1 MLGVWP
7 LASGG
12 AEVRKSAGEAGVARE
27 IDHPWL
33 AHFLMATPKSRK
45 KSPASPKRAPKSP
58 APRRSAPPSVR
69 SLGAVPDLD
78 SRVLLLEAAA
88 KVGDAEITAVIRGSK
103 EIEEKAGRGLLTPFL
118 NHVRDLLALVTDYS
132 RGRYRAIP
140 LGSIAVIAGALG
152 YLLSPMDLI
161 PDFIPGLG
169 LVDDAGVI
177 GACLKI
183 VRPQLE
189 RYKAAR
195 RS

>member
-1 MLGVWP
+1 
-7 LASGG
+7 
-12 AEVRKSAGEAGVARE
+12 
-27 IDHPWL
+27 
-33 AHFLMATPKSRK
+33 MATSKSRK
-45 KSPASPKRAPKSP
+45 KSPAPAKRSTKPVS
-58 APRRSAPPSVR
+58 RRRTAVRVARPSVV
-69 SLGAVPDLD
+69 GADID

-88 KVGDAEITAVIRGSK
+88 KVGDAEIATVIRGAK
-103 EIEEKAGRGLLTPFL
+103 EIEEKAGRGLLAPFL
-118 NHVRDLLALVTDYS
+118 GHVRDLLGLVTDYS

-140 LGSIAVIAGALG
+140 IGSIAVIAGALG

-177 GACLKI
+177 SACLKI

>member
-1 MLGVWP
+1 
-7 LASGG
+7 
-12 AEVRKSAGEAGVARE
+12 
-27 IDHPWL
+27 
-33 AHFLMATPKSRK
+33 MATPKTRK
-45 KSPASPKRAPKSP
+45 ARPAPAQRAAKPATRRPVAKAVSAARSPAA
-58 APRRSAPPSVR
+58 
-69 SLGAVPDLD
+69 GADID
-78 SRVLLLEAAA
+78 SRALLLEAAA
-88 KVGDAEITAVIRGSK
+88 KVGDAEISAVIRGSK
-103 EIEEKAGRGLLTPFL
+103 EIEEKAGRGLLAPFL
-118 NHVRDLLALVTDYS
+118 GHVRDLLGLLTDYS

-152 YLLSPMDLI
+152 YLLSPLDLI

-177 GACLKI
+177 GACLKV

>member
-1 MLGVWP
+1 
-7 LASGG
+7 
-12 AEVRKSAGEAGVARE
+12 
-27 IDHPWL
+27 
-33 AHFLMATPKSRK
+33 MATPKTPK
-45 KSPASPKRAPKSP
+45 KTKTRP
-58 APRRSAPPSVR
+58 APSQRAEKPTTRRRVAAPVVR
-69 SLGAVPDLD
+69 SLGAGADID

-88 KVGDAEITAVIRGSK
+88 KVGDAEISAVIRGSK
-103 EIEEKAGRGLLTPFL
+103 EIEEKAGRGLLAPFL
-118 NHVRDLLALVTDYS
+118 DHVRDLLALVTDYS

-177 GACLKI
+177 GACLKV

>member
-1 MLGVWP
+1 
-7 LASGG
+7 
-12 AEVRKSAGEAGVARE
+12 
-27 IDHPWL
+27 
-33 AHFLMATPKSRK
+33 MATPKTRK
-45 KSPASPKRAPKSP
+45 A
-58 APRRSAPPSVR
+58 RSAPVQRAAKPAARRPVAQAVSVAR
-69 SLGAVPDLD
+69 SPAAGADID
-78 SRVLLLEAAA
+78 SRALLLEAAA
-88 KVGDAEITAVIRGSK
+88 KVGDAEISAVIRGSK
-103 EIEEKAGRGLLTPFL
+103 EIEEKAGRGLLAPFL
-118 NHVRDLLALVTDYS
+118 GHVRDLLGLLSDYS

-152 YLLSPMDLI
+152 YLLSPLDLI

-177 GACLKI
+177 GACLKV

>member
-1 MLGVWP
+1 
-7 LASGG
+7 
-12 AEVRKSAGEAGVARE
+12 
-27 IDHPWL
+27 
-33 AHFLMATPKSRK
+33 MATPKSRK
-45 KSPASPKRAPKSP
+45 TSPASPKRAPKRASQSP
-58 APRRSAPPSVR
+58 APRRGAAPAVR
-69 SLGAVPDLD
+69 SRVAGADLD

-88 KVGDAEITAVIRGSK
+88 KVGEAEINLVIRGSK
-103 EIEEKAGRGLLTPFL
+103 EIEEKAGRGLLAPFL

-177 GACLKI
+177 GACLKV

>member
-1 MLGVWP
+1 
-7 LASGG
+7 
-12 AEVRKSAGEAGVARE
+12 
-27 IDHPWL
+27 
-33 AHFLMATPKSRK
+33 MATSKTRK
-45 KSPASPKRAPKSP
+45 KSPGPSKRPVKPVS
-58 APRRSAPPSVR
+58 RRRTAVRVSRPSVA
-69 SLGAVPDLD
+69 GADID

-88 KVGDAEITAVIRGSK
+88 KVGDAEIATVIRGAK
-103 EIEEKAGRGLLTPFL
+103 EIEEKAGRGLLAPFL
-118 NHVRDLLALVTDYS
+118 GHVRDLLGLVTDYS

-140 LGSIAVIAGALG
+140 IGSIAVIAGALG

-169 LVDDAGVI
+169 LVDDAGVL